1 MFDLIYIVVQLISVN
16 LSDIYKSLPP
26 AVAGL
31 LALFVFIGLTI
42 DSTEAQQVSKDS
54 FSEAGFPDGFKDI
67 FSHHF
72 AEANGVRLHYVSGGP
87 ENGAL
92 VVLLHGWP
100 QTWYTWRYVMPLLA
114 ESGYR
119 VVVVD
124 YRGAGRSDKPKE
136 GYEKAAMAADIRA
149 LVHQFEKKKVTLVAR
164 DIGLMVAYAYA
175 AQWPEEVKRLAM
187 LDVPVPGTKAW
198 YQAKKDPQTWHF
210 SLHQQRDI
218 AEMLIDGQEYEYI
231 RHFYKKRLHNLQSI
245 SDEDIAVYAKAYASP
260 RGLRTGFELYRA
272 FPEDEKTF
280 KKFLK
285 TKLTMPVLALAGE
298 YSGGEMMINMAQ
310 NIATDVRGGVVP
322 NAGHWL
328 PDERP
333 IYLSEKLISFFQ
345 DTLQ

>member
-1 MFDLIYIVVQLISVN
+1 MFDLIDTVTQLIPVHSTDFHKPVP
-16 LSDIYKSLPP
+16 L
-26 AVAGL
+26 AAAGL
-31 LALFVFIGLTI
+31 LTLCMLIGL
-42 DSTEAQQVSKDS
+42 SLNSAKAQKGFIAS
-54 FSEAGFPDGFKDI
+54 FSEPGLPDGFTDT

-87 ENGAL
+87 ADGEL

-119 VVVVD
+119 VVAVD
-124 YRGAGRSDKPKE
+124 YRGAGRSEKPKD
-136 GYEKAAMAADIRA
+136 GYEKATMAADIRA
-149 LVHQFEKKKVTLVAR
+149 LVNQFEKKKVTLVAR

-198 YQAKKDPQTWHF
+198 YEAKKDPQTWHF
-210 SLHQQRDI
+210 DLHQQRDV

-231 RHFYKKRLHNLQSI
+231 RHFYKKRLHNLQFI
-245 SDEDIAVYAKAYASP
+245 SDKDIAVYANAYASP
-260 RGLRTGFELYRA
+260 GGLRTGFELYRA
-272 FPEDEKTF
+272 FPEDEEAF
-280 KKFLK
+280 KKFLE
-285 TKLTMPVLALAGE
+285 TKLPMPVLALAGE
-298 YSGGEMMINMAQ
+298 YSGGETMINMAK
-310 NIATDVRGGVVP
+310 NIAENVHGGVVP

-333 IYLSEKLISFFQ
+333 IYLSEKLKSFFK
-345 DTLQ
+345 DTP